1 MLTLAAL
8 PWAAAQRE
16 PEATLL
22 RLGGASLTAAE
33 LDRAAAGVAAA
44 LRTRGAA
51 AGDRVAVLCA
61 NGLTFPAIYYG
72 ALRTGCV
79 VAPVSPSSPP
89 AEVARVVAAVGARVV
104 ACDAENEGLVAAAL
118 ELTGSGAL
126 RLVLGDGGAGRDGA
140 LSLDTL
146 VAHRAEDPLPLPPG
160 TPAVILGTSGTTGVP
175 RRVLHSHAGLVLNA
189 TAVATEMLGLGPG
202 DVQLGA
208 LPLAHSFGMS
218 AVLNASVL
226 AGAGV
231 LLCRP
236 DVAEVERIL
245 AAGDVTV
252 VQAVPTLLTRLAE
265 VAGTPWP
272 AVRVCV
278 VSGAPLPEGLP
289 ARLHRRLGGRLLERY
304 GMTEVSPLT
313 VRDVPADG
321 GEPGDVGTPMR
332 GVVVR
337 VAGGAADGELEAA
350 APSMFLGYDGDD
362 RATAEV
368 LAGGLM
374 RTGDLGR
381 VGAHGRV
388 TLTGR
393 LKEVI
398 VRGGNNI
405 AAREVERLLEFPPR
419 GRRGG
424 GAGDARRRPRR
435 GGGGGARPPRPL
447 RRRRRRRARA
457 PLRRAARPL
466 QAAAALARRRPA
478 PPDRVG
484 EGPQGRAPG
493 APRGTATTLT
503 GGSRQTFQEHH
514 KVQAQTPF

>member
-8 PWAAAQRE
+8 PWAAAHRE
-16 PEATLL
+16 PEAPLL
-22 RLGGASLTAAE
+22 RLGAATLTATE
-33 LDRAAAGVAAA
+33 LDRAAAGVAAV
-44 LRTRGAA
+44 LRSRGAV

-72 ALRTGCV
+72 ALRTACV

-89 AEVARVVAAVGARVV
+89 AEVARVLATVRARAV
-104 ACDAENEGLVAAAL
+104 ACDADNAWLAAAAL
-118 ELTGSGAL
+118 ELAGTGAF
-126 RLVLGDGGAGRDGA
+126 RLVVTDGDGGAGADAVR
-140 LSLDTL
+140 LDSL
-146 VAHRAEDPLPLPPG
+146 VAHASDDPEPLSPG
-160 TPAVILGTSGTTGVP
+160 APAVILGTSGTTGVP
-175 RRVLHSHAGLVLNA
+175 RRALHSHAGLVLNA
-189 TAVATEMLGLGPG
+189 GAVATEMLGLGPG

-226 AGAGV
+226 AGASV
-231 LLCRP
+231 LLTRP
-236 DVAEVERIL
+236 DAAEVERIL
-245 AAGDVTV
+245 AAGEVTV

-265 VAGTPWP
+265 ASDTPWP

-278 VSGAPLPEGLP
+278 VSGAPLPEGLA
-289 ARLHRRLGGRLLERY
+289 ARLHRRLGGRLIERY

-313 VRDVPADG
+313 VREVPEDG
-321 GEPGDVGTPMR
+321 GAPGDVGTPLR

-337 VAGGAADGELEAA
+337 VAGGAAEGELEAA

-368 LAGGLM
+368 MAGGLM

-398 VRGGNNI
+398 VRGGNNV
-405 AAREVERLLEFPPR
+405 AAREVERLLESHPAVVEVAVLGMP
-419 GRRGG
+419 
-424 GAGDARRRPRR
+424 DADLGEEVAAALVLRPRS
-435 GGGGGARPPRPL
+435 GGDVVAELEHLCAEQLAHYKRPRLWHVVDRLPRTGSGKVRKGELRELLEARPP
-447 RRRRRRRARA
+447 
-457 PLRRAARPL
+457 
-466 QAAAALARRRPA
+466 
-478 PPDRVG
+478 G
-484 EGPQGRAPG
+484 
-493 APRGTATTLT
+493 
-503 GGSRQTFQEHH
+503 
-514 KVQAQTPF
+514 